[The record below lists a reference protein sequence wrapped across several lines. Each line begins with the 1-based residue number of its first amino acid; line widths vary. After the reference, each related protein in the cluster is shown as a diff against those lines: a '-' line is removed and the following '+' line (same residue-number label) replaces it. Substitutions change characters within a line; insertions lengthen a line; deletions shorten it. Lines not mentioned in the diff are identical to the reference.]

1 MDEGFVAVLD
11 VGKTNTKLT
20 LWDAGCR
27 VVRRGVRANAPA
39 AGPGYRALDVEG
51 IDRFVAATL
60 REFAELGPIRA
71 IVPVAH
77 GAAAGLVHDGALFT
91 PPMDYEDE
99 GAHDAAAYDALRDP
113 FAETGSPRLPV
124 GLNLGFQLHRLEALT
139 GPWPEDLE
147 ILPWPQYWA
156 WRLCGV
162 AAAEVTS
169 LGCHSDLWRPAA
181 NAPSRLADVRGWARR
196 LPPMR
201 HAGAPLGRL
210 SAEWIQRTEL
220 PKDCL
225 VHAGLHD
232 SNATLLAARGH
243 PELAAGD
250 ATVLCTGTWFVAMR
264 SPAPDAPPVVL
275 DEARDGLFNVDV
287 DGRPVPSSRFM
298 GGREAELI
306 GGNLETAPVARA
318 AQVVAS
324 GLRLRPSLVPGVGP
338 FPTHRATWSH
348 PPADPAERAAAGA
361 LYLALMADACLDLIS
376 SRERLVVEGRFA
388 GAEPFLRAL
397 AALRPGQQVLTA
409 SGQDDV
415 AYGALRLVR
424 PDASPPAPLRPV
436 APLDVP
442 LDAYRDAW
450 RADVAAVTA

>member
-1 MDEGFVAVLD
+1 LDESFVAVLD
-11 VGKTNTKLT
+11 VGKTNAKLT
-20 LWDAGCR
+20 LWDAGGR
-27 VVRRGVRANAPA
+27 VVRRGVRPNAA
-39 AGPGYRALDVEG
+39 AVGPGYRALDVDG
-51 IDRFVAATL
+51 VDRFVATTL
-60 REFAELGPIRA
+60 RQFAELGPIRA

-77 GAAAGLVHDGALFT
+77 GAAAALVRDGALFT

-99 GAHDAAAYDALRDP
+99 DSHDASAYDDARDP
-113 FAETGSPRLPV
+113 FAETGSPRLPA

-139 GPWPEDLE
+139 GPWPEDLQ

-156 WRLCGV
+156 WRLCGI
-162 AAAEVTS
+162 AATEVTS

-181 NAPSRLADVRGWARR
+181 NAPSRLAEARGWASR
-196 LPPMR
+196 LPPLR
-201 HAGAPLGRL
+201 HAGARLGRL
-210 SAEWIQRTEL
+210 STEWIDRTGL
-220 PKDCL
+220 PADCL
-225 VHAGLHD
+225 VHSGLHD
-232 SNATLLAARGH
+232 SNATLLAARSH
-243 PELAAGD
+243 PELAACD

-264 SPAPDAPPVVL
+264 SPAPGAAAVVL

-306 GGNLETAPVARA
+306 GGDLETAPVARA

-338 FPTHRATWSH
+338 FPTHRAAWSR

-361 LYLALMADACLDLIS
+361 LYLALMADACLDLID

-388 GAEPFLRAL
+388 AAELFLRAL

-424 PDASPPAPLRPV
+424 PVASPPAPLRPV

-442 LDAYRDAW
+442 LDAYRATW
-450 RADVAAVTA
+450 RADLAAVTA